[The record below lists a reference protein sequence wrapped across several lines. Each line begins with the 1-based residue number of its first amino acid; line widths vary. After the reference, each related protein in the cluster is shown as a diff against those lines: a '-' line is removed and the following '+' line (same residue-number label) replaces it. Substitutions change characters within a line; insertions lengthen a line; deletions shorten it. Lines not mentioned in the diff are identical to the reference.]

1 MDVLKPFLYY
11 VYFIYT
17 ILYIDATNN
26 DFICV
31 FRYRWASSLCYVYY
45 ESLKIRNIENK
56 EQSHSLLRHIFTQY
70 SRNLGKAA

>member
-56 EQSHSLLRHIFTQY
+56 E
-70 SRNLGKAA
+70 